1 LNIFL
6 DLSYFPDT
14 LLPIIL
20 KSNNLNNFIIK
31 KKLSNSDRSIIN
43 SKGILLNYPGSINDL
58 ENLLNS
64 ILQEKSIKEY
74 VAVQDTE
81 QENTLTLLKDGDVEQ
96 LGIYICDLCG
106 AVFHDEEE
114 KYVHQRAHFIF

>member
-1 LNIFL
+1 MNIFL

-81 QENTLTLLKDGDVEQ
+81 QENTLTLLKNGDVEQ

>member
-1 LNIFL
+1 MFL

-14 LLPIIL
+14 LLPIIMNSDKL
-20 KSNNLNNFIIK
+20 KNLINK
-31 KKLSNSDRSIIN
+31 EKLSNGDQSIK
-43 SKGILLNYPGSINDL
+43 SKSIVLDYPGSINDL

-64 ILQEKSIKEY
+64 ILHEKSIKEY

-81 QENTLTLLKDGDVEQ
+81 QENTLTLLKNGDVEQ

-106 AVFHDEEE
+106 AIFHDEGE
-114 KYVHQRAHFIF
+114 KYAHQRAHFIF

>member
-1 LNIFL
+1 
-6 DLSYFPDT
+6 
-14 LLPIIL
+14 
-20 KSNNLNNFIIK
+20 
-31 KKLSNSDRSIIN
+31 
-43 SKGILLNYPGSINDL
+43 LNYPGSINDL

>member
-81 QENTLTLLKDGDVEQ
+81 QENTLTLLKNGDVEQ
-96 LGIYICDLCG
+96 LGIHICDLCG